1 MAIERSLC
9 ISTLDLEFFQRGGVV
24 TKCRAFARMAE
35 AEGFSPFLLTPSL
48 ARHRTVRRRLK
59 GEERLPPHLGRFDDW
74 PCWQV
79 GAIYPEFES
88 NAHRFETSFLESIL
102 PNGTV
107 CVAVSGNNH
116 AARPFLDTGRR
127 FGVWPGSTFW
137 EDCRDRIRSAPWSY
151 RKVLD
156 LAGKPTCEGLERRIF
171 HAAEAVLAD
180 TTYTRDCILRENPL
194 SQDKTN
200 VVPVPVD
207 CDFFHPL
214 EGASVPTASVPREIV
229 FIGRLSDPRKNLGLL
244 FDAFELVGRRD
255 EDARLVLM
263 GSGDSSDEARIR
275 AHPFAAR
282 IEWLRQVSEEEK
294 RRRLQ
299 RAAMLVIPSL
309 QEGFGI
315 TGAEALACGVPVVST
330 PCGGP
335 KDFVIEGKTGLVLRG
350 FDPTEMADVLLILL
364 HDESLR
370 RMLGAQGRDFAVAH
384 LSMEAVRGALRTL
397 IHSLAAAV

>member
-1 MAIERSLC
+1 M
-9 ISTLDLEFFQRGGVV
+9 
-24 TKCRAFARMAE
+24 
-35 AEGFSPFLLTPSL
+35 
-48 ARHRTVRRRLK
+48 
-59 GEERLPPHLGRFDDW
+59 
-74 PCWQV
+74 
-79 GAIYPEFES
+79 
-88 NAHRFETSFLESIL
+88 
-102 PNGTV
+102 
-107 CVAVSGNNH
+107 
-116 AARPFLDTGRR
+116 
-127 FGVWPGSTFW
+127 
-137 EDCRDRIRSAPWSY
+137 
-151 RKVLD
+151 
-156 LAGKPTCEGLERRIF
+156 
-171 HAAEAVLAD
+171 AEAVLAD

-194 SQDKTN
+194 SRDKTN

-214 EGASVPTASVPREIV
+214 EGASVPTASAPCEIV
-229 FIGRLSDPRKNLGLL
+229 FIGRLSDPRKNLRLL
-244 FDAFELVGRRD
+244 LEAFELVGRRD

-263 GSGDSSDEARIR
+263 GSGDSSDEACIR

-384 LSMEAVRGALRTL
+384 LSTEAVRGALQTL